1 VRKIAS
7 LLLLLTLPFVGLACD
22 ERTEET
28 DSGGVLLEVDFG
40 TVLPLRA
47 SVNDVVGNNGSLV
60 QVEAVTF
67 TSIVANPN
75 AVASDLMNIELE
87 SFEVVFQ
94 RVDGGTRLPPP
105 YVVKLLATIPAGG
118 SFTIND
124 LELMSFDQ
132 LNNPP
137 LSDLLFAN
145 GGFDKETGLTFI
157 RMNLFIRA
165 FGRTLGGRRVESV
178 PRPHTMEFTQ

>member
-1 VRKIAS
+1 MRKIAS
-7 LLLLLTLPFVGLACD
+7 LLLLTFSLVGLACD

-40 TVLPLRA
+40 TVLPFRA
-47 SVNDVVGNNGSLV
+47 SVN
-60 QVEAVTF
+60 
-67 TSIVANPN
+67 N
-75 AVASDLMNIELE
+75 AVVYE
-87 SFEVVFQ
+87 

-105 YVVKLLATIPAGG
+105 YVVKLLGTIPAGG
-118 SFTIND
+118 NFTINN
-124 LELMSFDQ
+124 LELLSFDQ

-137 LSDLLFAN
+137 LSDLLVEN
-145 GGFDKETGLTFI
+145 GGFDKETGLTYI
-157 RMNLFIRA
+157 RMNLIIRA

>member
-1 VRKIAS
+1 MRKIAS
-7 LLLLLTLPFVGLACD
+7 LLLLTFSLAGLACD

-40 TVLPLRA
+40 TVLPFRA
-47 SVNDVVGNNGSLV
+47 SVNEAVSTNSLV
-60 QVEAVTF
+60 AADMVRFSSVLF
-67 TSIVANPN
+67 NPSVD
-75 AVASDLMNIELE
+75 ATQLMDIELE
-87 SFEVVFQ
+87 SLEVVFE

-105 YVVKLLATIPAGG
+105 YVVKLLGTVPAGG
-118 SFTIND
+118 NFSINN

-137 LSDLLFAN
+137 LSDLIFAN
-145 GGFDKETGLTFI
+145 GGFDEETGLTYM
-157 RMNLFIRA
+157 RMNLIIRA

>member
-1 VRKIAS
+1 MRKIAS
-7 LLLLLTLPFVGLACD
+7 LLLLIFSLVGLACD

-47 SVNDVVGNNGSLV
+47 SVNEAVNTNGSLV
-60 QVEAVTF
+60 QVEQVTF

-75 AVASDLMNIELE
+75 TEVTSLMDIELE
-87 SFEVVFQ
+87 SFEVIFE

-105 YVVKLLATIPAGG
+105 YVVKLLATVPAGG
-118 SFTIND
+118 LFQLNN
-124 LELMSFDQ
+124 LELMSIDQ

-137 LSDLLFAN
+137 LSDLLFEN
-145 GGFDKETGLTFI
+145 GGFDKETGLTYI
-157 RMNLFIRA
+157 RMNLIIRA